1 MAVKLNRKH
10 FASLVTLAIQ
20 EDVGPGDV
28 TAHCSVRPDTRGR
41 AVILAKDEGVL
52 AGIAVAREVF
62 RQVDTRL
69 RVRNARA
76 DGERLVAGDRVLEL
90 TGPARSIHAAE
101 RIALNFM
108 QRLSGIATA
117 TDRLA
122 SRIRDTQA
130 RVYDTRKTLPG
141 FRALDK
147 YAVRVGGGVNHRD
160 GLYDQILL
168 KENHFVAAA
177 ADGLDFA
184 DVIRAARKF
193 AGRRYRV
200 EVETE
205 NLEQFRIALQEGAD
219 IIMLDD
225 FSLKDMR
232 TAVAETRR
240 RKPRPE
246 LEASGGISEK
256 TIRRVAETG
265 VDRISVGALTH
276 SVPAFDLA
284 LYMEATS

>member
-1 MAVKLNRKH
+1 
-10 FASLVTLAIQ
+10 VTLALK

-28 TAHCSVRPDTRGR
+28 TARYSVRPETRGR
-41 AVILAKDEGVL
+41 AVILAKDEGIL
-52 AGIAVAREVF
+52 AGIAVVREVF

-69 RVRNARA
+69 RVQNALN
-76 DGERLVAGDRVLEL
+76 DGTRLTAGDRILEL
-90 TGPARSIHAAE
+90 AGPARSIHAAE
-101 RIALNFM
+101 RTALNFL

-122 SRIRDTQA
+122 SRIQGTRA

-177 ADGLDFA
+177 ADGLDFSA
-184 DVIRAARKF
+184 VIRAARKR
-193 AGRRYRV
+193 AGRRFLV

-205 NLEQFRIALQEGAD
+205 NLAQFRLALEEGAD

-232 TAVAETRR
+232 TAVRETRR
-240 RKPRPE
+240 RRPRPE
-246 LEASGGISEK
+246 LEASGGVNEK
-256 TIRRVAETG
+256 SIRRVAETG

-276 SVPAFDLA
+276 SVTAFDLA
-284 LYMEATS
+284 LYMEPPGA

>member
-1 MAVKLNRKH
+1 VAGRLNRKH
-10 FASLVTLAIQ
+10 FASLVALAIQ

-28 TAHCSVRPDTRGR
+28 TARCSVRPDTTGR
-41 AVILAKDEGVL
+41 AVIVAKDKGIL
-52 AGIAVAREVF
+52 AGIAVAKEVF

-69 RVRNARA
+69 RVRNALA
-76 DGERLVAGDRVLEL
+76 DGTRLTAGDRILEL

-101 RIALNFM
+101 RTALNFL

-122 SRIRDTQA
+122 SRIKDTRA

-141 FRALDK
+141 FRVLDK

-160 GLYDQILL
+160 GLYDQVLL

-177 ADGLDFA
+177 ADGLDFSA
-184 DVIRAARKF
+184 VIRAARKHVR
-193 AGRRYRV
+193 RRYLV

-205 NLEQFRIALQEGAD
+205 NLEQFRLALEEGAD

-232 TAVAETRR
+232 IAVGETRR

-246 LEASGGISEK
+246 LEASGGINER

-276 SVPAFDLA
+276 SVTAFDLA
-284 LYMEATS
+284 LYMESTG